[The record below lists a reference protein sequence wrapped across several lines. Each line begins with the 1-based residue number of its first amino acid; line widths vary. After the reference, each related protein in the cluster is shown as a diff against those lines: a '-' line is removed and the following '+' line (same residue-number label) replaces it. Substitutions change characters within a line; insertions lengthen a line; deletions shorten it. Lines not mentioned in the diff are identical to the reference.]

1 MLHCVPQLLR
11 DLRLFLDGIWF
22 FGSLNLLGVWHLP
35 GPSSSLNCQAV
46 MAISKWVQ
54 TTWMSCVSD
63 EEQDRLDGFGLAVI
77 GTWDGKPRPMEV

>member
-1 MLHCVPQLLR
+1 MVLR
-11 DLRLFLDGIWF
+11 QPKPARRLAPAGTVFFLELS
-22 FGSLNLLGVWHLP
+22 GSDE
-35 GPSSSLNCQAV
+35 
-46 MAISKWVQ
+46 AISKWVQ